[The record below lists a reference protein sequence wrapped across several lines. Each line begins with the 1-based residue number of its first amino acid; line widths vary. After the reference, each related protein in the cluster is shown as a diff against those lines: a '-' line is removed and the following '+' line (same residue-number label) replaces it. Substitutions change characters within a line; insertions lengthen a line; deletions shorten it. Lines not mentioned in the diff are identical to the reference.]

1 MELCAVFESH
11 NLDLKIQIIESKRV
25 KYDMLSDS
33 NHRRVTVAVLI
44 SENRLLRQQVLLETQ
59 KDILVDKKV
68 NSSRRLNSYK
78 YIHEPNS
85 RATTSMK

>member
-25 KYDMLSDS
+25 KCDMLSDS
-33 NHRRVTVAVLI
+33 NHKRVTVTVLI
-44 SENRLLRQQVLLETQ
+44 SENRLLRQQFLLETQ

-78 YIHEPNS
+78 YIHEAKS
-85 RATTSMK
+85 RATISMK